1 MSQAK
6 VPNLPYLTVG
16 GMEACDLAV
25 PPLLVVNHLHFRHVE
40 RHVCLPHRLS
50 KTFQHHRTQ
59 ETYILPTPSP
69 RIAHYRNAR
78 YPQVPDLPPGRAP
91 IHLHLHIYPR
101 RLPSLARSQQDRVS
115 RGNLYGPAHLA
126 LEESLANALEP
137 DANGWQSSWH
147 FLARSSHRRK
157 AQSICELML
166 CCNGCKFA
174 FSDRSKSTEA
184 LTLF

>member
-6 VPNLPYLTVG
+6 VPTLRLEVWKHVIWLCHHFWLSTIFTSDTWKGTSACLTD
-16 GMEACDLAV
+16 CR
-25 PPLLVVNHLHFRHVE
+25 RHSNITG
-40 RHVCLPHRLS
+40 L
-50 KTFQHHRTQ
+50 Q

-69 RIAHYRNAR
+69 RIAHYRHAR

-115 RGNLYGPAHLA
+115 RGTLYGSAHLA
-126 LEESLANALEP
+126 LEESLANAFEP

-166 CCNGCKFA
+166 CCNGRKFP

>member
-6 VPNLPYLTVG
+6 VPTLRLEVWKHVIWLCHHFWLSTIFTSDTWKGTSACLTD
-16 GMEACDLAV
+16 CR
-25 PPLLVVNHLHFRHVE
+25 RHSNITG
-40 RHVCLPHRLS
+40 L
-50 KTFQHHRTQ
+50 Q

-115 RGNLYGPAHLA
+115 RGTLYGSAHLA
-126 LEESLANALEP
+126 LRSHLRMLSNQMLTDGSPLGTFWRAARIGERLSPYVSLCCAAM
-137 DANGWQSSWH
+137 AV
-147 FLARSSHRRK
+147 SSHSLTDLNLLRR
-157 AQSICELML
+157 
-166 CCNGCKFA
+166 
-174 FSDRSKSTEA
+174 
-184 LTLF
+184 